1 MKRALK
7 VLSDR
12 EVTPQ
17 LGLLKST
24 LLQLDSTFSERD
36 YGASTFRDFIEK
48 VAERGIVTLKQAGRS
63 VLVELSDSAL
73 GEAVPDHA
81 PTVESLAAGAP
92 ARRRTRAR
100 HRRRGVGRST
110 DEDAAHRDERG
121 SAARPSSWPR
131 GCSRRAS
138 TPRWPMYIRQIRQY
152 LRNADESFDERKLGF
167 GGIVDFLR
175 ACQREGLLRL
185 ERDRQ
190 GVMRVFPG
198 AAFPKQTCR
207 GVDPTSRRRRRA

>member
-1 MKRALK
+1 ENLVGTRRAATSGTGRTRTGAGSAAVDLDKALPLVKRALK

-73 GEAVPDHA
+73 GEAVPDHT
-81 PTVESLAAGAP
+81 PTVEGLAPETGAEGAEVVREDRPVDGEARRTATNAEAGEAVKLAARLFEQGKQ
-92 ARRRTRAR
+92 
-100 HRRRGVGRST
+100 
-110 DEDAAHRDERG
+110 
-121 SAARPSSWPR
+121 
-131 GCSRRAS
+131 
-138 TPRWPMYIRQIRQY
+138 PRWPMYIRQIRQY
-152 LRNADESFDERKLGF
+152 LRNA
-167 GGIVDFLR
+167 
-175 ACQREGLLRL
+175 
-185 ERDRQ
+185 
-190 GVMRVFPG
+190 
-198 AAFPKQTCR
+198 
-207 GVDPTSRRRRRA
+207 